1 MSKKK
6 YAVIG
11 HPIGHTMSPFIHSRL
26 FELSG
31 IEAEYSVM
39 DIPVGELEKSYKET
53 LSGLDGFNITIPH
66 KTEIIPFLSSLDRK
80 AEMYGS
86 VNTVDT
92 DGKGYTT
99 DPDGFIKALG
109 AYGVKPDGNVVIVGT
124 GGVARIMAFEA
135 AKAGANITIAVRH
148 EDIHMVSALACEI
161 LDKTIHPAVST
172 CYIDRIE
179 KLDKD
184 IDLLVNATPVGMYP
198 NADNMAVNES
208 IIEKSKVVFDAVYN
222 PLETK
227 LIKTAKKMGKTAI
240 GGMSMLVW
248 QAVESHRIW
257 DGSVYDKKDIEKL
270 CEDAAAEL
278 EKIF

>member
-1 MSKKK
+1 
-6 YAVIG
+6 
-11 HPIGHTMSPFIHSRL
+11 
-26 FELSG
+26 
-31 IEAEYSVM
+31 M
-39 DIPVGELEKSYKET
+39 DTS
-53 LSGLDGFNITIPH
+53 
-66 KTEIIPFLSSLDRK
+66 
-80 AEMYGS
+80 
-86 VNTVDT
+86 
-92 DGKGYTT
+92 
-99 DPDGFIKALG
+99 
-109 AYGVKPDGNVVIVGT
+109 
-124 GGVARIMAFEA
+124 
-135 AKAGANITIAVRH
+135 
-148 EDIHMVSALACEI
+148 
-161 LDKTIHPAVST
+161 
-172 CYIDRIE
+172 YIDRIE

-227 LIKTAKKMGKTAI
+227 LIKTAEKMGKTAI